1 LTAKMNAAVAETH
14 CATVFFAGDR
24 AYKVK
29 KSLDLG
35 FVDFS
40 TPEHRRAAC
49 NREVELN
56 RRFAP
61 DVYLGV
67 AEVSTPD
74 DGPCEWIVVMRRMP
88 ADRRL
93 STLIAS
99 VVDVSGELRLV
110 ARQLAVHHSTAR
122 RSPRID
128 HAGSQAALRTRWRD
142 NLTALDAFGGRLL
155 DVGTLDRITTLA
167 LSYVDGRGPLLRSR
181 IEAGMIRDGHGD
193 LLADDIFGLP
203 DGPRIL
209 DCLEFDDDLRA
220 VDGLDD
226 AACLAMDLERL
237 GDAELGMRF
246 MEWFT
251 EFSGEVPVDSLIHH
265 YMAYRATMRAKVHCL
280 RWVQGDVASAATA
293 CRLLDIALRHL
304 LAGEPVMVLVGGGPG
319 TGKST
324 VAGHLADARGA
335 VLLRSDHLRKE
346 RAGIAPVTPA
356 AAAWQSGLYAPESTR
371 GTYADLVERGAA
383 ILQRGES
390 VVLDATWADAG
401 MRDRAR
407 DAADSTHSRLVEL
420 RCTAPIDVA
429 TTRILARTGTG
440 NPADADPAIA
450 ARITADFDE
459 WPEAIDVPTDV
470 PLRDSLDRS
479 VAAAGGPAKALG
491 TFAPDRGVAT
501 GRG

>member
-1 LTAKMNAAVAETH
+1 
-14 CATVFFAGDR
+14 
-24 AYKVK
+24 
-29 KSLDLG
+29 
-35 FVDFS
+35 
-40 TPEHRRAAC
+40 
-49 NREVELN
+49 
-56 RRFAP
+56 
-61 DVYLGV
+61 
-67 AEVSTPD
+67 
-74 DGPCEWIVVMRRMP
+74 
-88 ADRRL
+88 
-93 STLIAS
+93 
-99 VVDVSGELRLV
+99 
-110 ARQLAVHHSTAR
+110 
-122 RSPRID
+122 
-128 HAGSQAALRTRWRD
+128 
-142 NLTALDAFGGRLL
+142 
-155 DVGTLDRITTLA
+155 
-167 LSYVDGRGPLLRSR
+167 
-181 IEAGMIRDGHGD
+181 
-193 LLADDIFGLP
+193 
-203 DGPRIL
+203 
-209 DCLEFDDDLRA
+209 
-220 VDGLDD
+220 
-226 AACLAMDLERL
+226 
-237 GDAELGMRF
+237 
-246 MEWFT
+246 
-251 EFSGEVPVDSLIHH
+251 
-265 YMAYRATMRAKVHCL
+265 
-280 RWVQGDVASAATA
+280 
-293 CRLLDIALRHL
+293 
-304 LAGEPVMVLVGGGPG
+304 MVLVGGGPG